1 MTMETMQPTLKS
13 GRYAWDRINMPVEE
27 FQERVK
33 KIRKAMKEEE
43 IDLLLLYGNGFNE
56 YGNYS
61 YVSNTITRLPQG
73 SMVAVPLKGEVT
85 LMFEGASRGVSS
97 VKKMTWIDDVRASGN
112 VSKECVAYLKE
123 KQLTSCVI
131 GGVGLKRLM
140 PNDQYQLLRG
150 SLPGCKIV
158 DSDRWLNELRMVKSR
173 MEVLQIRRA
182 GRIVSR
188 IFDFIT
194 NTPFVEP
201 PENVLEA
208 VARREARLE
217 GAEDFRMMIL
227 KPSEE
232 NGAFRPPEER
242 PIRSGDRIIIYLAVE
257 FERYWAE
264 AVRTFTFA
272 DSSFKET
279 LPDHVKTLYENI
291 LQGMKIGKRMSQL
304 HRETMAKI
312 AKAKLKEISGYGM
325 GQGIGL
331 SLKELPLI
339 AKEDRTIL
347 ADGMCLSLRLGI
359 RDKELGVVMTG
370 DTIYLSSK
378 GPEVL
383 TR

>member
-1 MTMETMQPTLKS
+1 METMQPTLKS

-33 KIRKAMKEEE
+33 KIRKAMKKEG

-73 SMVAVPLKGEVT
+73 SMVALPLKGEVT

-112 VSKECVAYLKE
+112 ISKECNAYLKE

-131 GGVGLKRLM
+131 GGVGLKHLM
-140 PNDQYQLLRG
+140 PSYQYQLLTD
-150 SLPGCKIV
+150 SLPGRKIV
-158 DSDRWLNELRMVKSR
+158 DSDRLLNELRMVKSR
-173 MEVLQIRRA
+173 VEILQIQRA
-182 GRIVSR
+182 ARIVSR
-188 IFDFIT
+188 VFEFIA

-201 PENVLEA
+201 AENVLEA
-208 VARREARLE
+208 AARREARLE
-217 GAEDFRMMIL
+217 GTEDFRMMIL

-242 PIRSGDRIIIYLAVE
+242 PIRAGDRIIIYLAVE

-264 AVRTFTFA
+264 AVRTITFA
-272 DSSFKET
+272 DASFRET
-279 LPDHVKTLYENI
+279 LPDPVKTLYKNI
-291 LQGMKIGKRMSQL
+291 LQGMNIGKKMSQL
-304 HRETMAKI
+304 YRDAMAKI
-312 AKAKLKEISGYGM
+312 AKAKFEEISGYGM

-331 SLKELPLI
+331 SLKEIPLI
-339 AKEDRTIL
+339 AKEDRTLL

-359 RDKELGVVMTG
+359 RDKELGAAMTG
-370 DTIYLSSK
+370 ETISFSK
-378 GPEVL
+378 AGHVVL